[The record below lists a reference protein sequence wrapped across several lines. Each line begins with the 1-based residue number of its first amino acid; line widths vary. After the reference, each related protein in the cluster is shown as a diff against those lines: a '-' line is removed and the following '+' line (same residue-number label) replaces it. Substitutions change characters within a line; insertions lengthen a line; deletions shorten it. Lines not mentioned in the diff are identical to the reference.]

1 MPVPRI
7 PRRVTAVAGLLA
19 VGLVPLLAACGGDD
33 TSTTPAA
40 SSTPSASAN
49 TALAGLVPKAIAA
62 DGTITVGTDTT
73 YAPSEVLAADGK
85 TVTGFDIE
93 LFTAVA
99 AQLGLEAKY
108 VSTPFPTLINAV
120 QSGKYE
126 IGVSSFTVNPQRE
139 KVVDM
144 VSYFNAG
151 TQWAAQKGN
160 PSGIQPDN
168 ACGKRVAVQKGTVQV
183 DDVTARS
190 TRCTSDGKPAITV
203 DQYQG
208 QDQAT
213 ASVVSG
219 KDDAMLADSPVVAYA
234 VKQSGGKL
242 ESLGDIYLAA
252 PYGYVIKKGQ
262 AGFVHAVSGAVEQ
275 LIKDGTYEKILTKW
289 GVQQG
294 AVDHSEINPVV

>member
-1 MPVPRI
+1 MPLPNMRYRLV
-7 PRRVTAVAGLLA
+7 AAGLGVSSL
-19 VGLVPLLAACGGDD
+19 LLAACGGGS
-33 TSTTPAA
+33 STTTTSGASGTPA
-40 SSTPSASAN
+40 TPTKDA
-49 TALAGLVPKAIAA
+49 ALAALVPSSISS

-73 YAPSEVLAADGK
+73 YAPNEFLAADGK

-99 AQLGLEAKY
+99 AKLGLKAHY

-120 QSGKYE
+120 LSGKYE
-126 IGVSSFTVNPQRE
+126 IGVSSFTVNAERE
-139 KVVDM
+139 KTVDM
-144 VSYFNAG
+144 VSYFSAG
-151 TQWAAQKGN
+151 TQWATQKGN
-160 PSGIQPDN
+160 PAGIQPDQ

-190 TRCTSDGKPAITV
+190 KRCTADGKPGITI

-219 KDDAMLADSPVVAYA
+219 KDDAMLADSPIGAYA
-234 VKQSGGKL
+234 VKQAGGKL
-242 ESLGDIYLAA
+242 ETLGPIYQAA

-262 AGFVHAVSGAVEQ
+262 GAFARAVSAAVDQ
-275 LIKDGTYEKILTKW
+275 LIKDGTYLEILKKW

-294 AVDHSEINPVV
+294 AVTGSQLNPIV

>member
-1 MPVPRI
+1 MPLPNMRYRLV
-7 PRRVTAVAGLLA
+7 AAGLGVASL
-19 VGLVPLLAACGGDD
+19 LLAACGGGS
-33 TSTTPAA
+33 STTTTSGASGTPA
-40 SSTPSASAN
+40 TPTKDA
-49 TALAGLVPKAIAA
+49 ALAALVPSSISS

-73 YAPSEVLAADGK
+73 YAPNEFLAADGK

-99 AQLGLEAKY
+99 AKLGLKAHY

-120 QSGKYE
+120 LSGKYE
-126 IGVSSFTVNPQRE
+126 IGVSSFTVNAERE
-139 KVVDM
+139 KTVDM
-144 VSYFNAG
+144 VSYFSAG
-151 TQWAAQKGN
+151 TQWATQKGN
-160 PSGIQPDN
+160 PAGIQPDQ

-190 TRCTSDGKPAITV
+190 KRCTADGKPGITI

-219 KDDAMLADSPVVAYA
+219 KDDAMLADSPIGAYA
-234 VKQSGGKL
+234 VKQAGGKL
-242 ESLGDIYLAA
+242 ETLGPIYQAA

-262 AGFVHAVSGAVEQ
+262 GAFARAVSAAVDQ
-275 LIKDGTYEKILTKW
+275 LIKDGTYLEILKKW

-294 AVDHSEINPVV
+294 AVTGSQLNPIV